1 MIQNEMLG
9 IPSEPYAFSTPHMI
23 DALRSAG
30 TTGEKI
36 LRAAALSFARGLEVG
51 RSARMADDADTKNSP
66 HERAVDRIQ
75 ENPMTKEALEAL

>member
-1 MIQNEMLG
+1 MIQNKMLG

-23 DALRSAG
+23 EALRSAG

-51 RSARMADDADTKNSP
+51 RAARDEDEKTPA
-66 HERAVDRIQ
+66 
-75 ENPMTKEALEAL
+75 

>member
-9 IPSEPYAFSTPHMI
+9 IPSEPYVSSTQHMI

-36 LRAAALSFARGLEVG
+36 LRAAALSFARGMEVG
-51 RSARMADDADTKNSP
+51 RAAKDEDEKKPA
-66 HERAVDRIQ
+66 
-75 ENPMTKEALEAL
+75 

>member
-1 MIQNEMLG
+1 MLQNEQLG
-9 IPSEPYAFSTPHMI
+9 IAREPYAYSVERMI

-51 RSARMADDADTKNSP
+51 RAARDEDEKKPA
-66 HERAVDRIQ
+66 
-75 ENPMTKEALEAL
+75 

>member
-1 MIQNEMLG
+1 MNYHTLTTPEMNTPLG
-9 IPSEPYAFSTPHMI
+9 EHSERALREYENARLL

-51 RSARMADDADTKNSP
+51 RSARMADDTAADGG
-66 HERAVDRIQ
+66 
-75 ENPMTKEALEAL
+75 KEKQPA

>member
-51 RSARMADDADTKNSP
+51 RSARMADNTAADGG
-66 HERAVDRIQ
+66 
-75 ENPMTKEALEAL
+75 KEKQPA

>member
-23 DALRSAG
+23 EALRSAG

-36 LRAAALSFARGLEVG
+36 LRAAALSFMRGLEVG
-51 RSARMADDADTKNSP
+51 RSAKDEDEKKPA
-66 HERAVDRIQ
+66 
-75 ENPMTKEALEAL
+75 